1 MALSDDRQDYRG
13 TLRGAVYGDLV
24 GAPYMIEN
32 TYNRYFDL
40 GESRRAYSHGRVR
53 TFFPEVTEVSHG
65 AAAVSSWLSLWRDDP
80 SAEHLQE
87 CLRRQYES
95 HPRGGWT
102 EATRLLL
109 TSGRKVPSEAPD
121 WAAVARTVPIAAIVR
136 DDYFRALELTEAC
149 VQATCSD
156 PETIRM
162 GRAVTTAITMA
173 LEGRDKAEIRTRME
187 MEYDLKL
194 SRPEDDLR
202 AELRG
207 EVPEPVMMLGVPVPG
222 AYRYVVPDGPRT
234 IPVDIV
240 TEAAVR
246 SVLQSDSWEDAV
258 RRAVAYGGPSNA
270 VAGIAGALAEGIYG
284 EVTPT
289 VVGKLF
295 AHVPQD
301 ISAQMESVSRRVSV
315 QRDTTPYSSIAR
327 DTLTIV
333 SLGPGRTVYVVPQE
347 RRDVRRLIDD
357 TFPNATVIPPSEMD
371 ALLAR
376 YADHREGTYAYGVR
390 PEVRTLF
397 IQDGEKIVSPSAYV
411 APGMPPLQQ
420 RQRHLQEFLRLRS
433 FCTEV
438 QHELNAAAGNPA
450 DVQIHYADAYHLWIG
465 SRRIDFMIGDVLAGR
480 LSLDG
485 KGLLRVDLGDYR
497 ELSLDARFEG
507 HREQAWRTRALFGI
521 EDSVSPMDHL
531 EDIRSKIRE
540 RLLDESIGTGQTES
554 ETRHLSEEE
563 KEEQR
568 PVSNV
573 DHLEPLSPSELAAG
587 IRPSDEN
594 VGAALGEVSSAKGQA
609 VGTVYSI
616 GYGNRT
622 QEGFINTLRMAG
634 VDTVVDV
641 RSIPHSKFV
650 PQFDEERIYEALTE
664 ADLKYYVA
672 GDRLGGRP
680 SEPQF
685 RGPSGRV
692 DWEKARQSPSYRE
705 GIEAIQRLAREG
717 SCVAVVCAEGDPLS
731 CHRFGMVSRDLAEAG
746 LDVRHILT
754 NGEVVSQTVLED
766 RMVSRYERAGRLS
779 SEVGGTYADR
789 VREGYRLMN
798 DEHGYRPRIATGR
811 RAFRMKF

>member
-1 MALSDDRQDYRG
+1 MASPQDRQDNRG

-53 TFFPEVTEVSHG
+53 TFFPQVTEVSHG
-65 AAAVSSWLSLWRDDP
+65 AAAVSSWLTLWRDDP

-87 CLRRQYES
+87 CLRRQYDR

-102 EATRLLL
+102 ESTRLLL
-109 TSGRKVPSEAPD
+109 TSDRKVPSEAPD
-121 WAAVARTVPIAAIVR
+121 WAAVARTVPIAAAVR
-136 DDYFRALELTEAC
+136 DDYFRAIELAEAC

-156 PETIRM
+156 PETVRM
-162 GRAVTTAITMA
+162 GRAVTTALSMA
-173 LEGRDKAEIRTRME
+173 LDGRDKAEIRTRME
-187 MEYDLKL
+187 MEYGLLL

-207 EVPEPVMMLGVPVPG
+207 EVPEPLVMLGAPVPG
-222 AYRYVVPDGPRT
+222 AYRYVVPDGPRV
-234 IPVDIV
+234 IPVDVV

-246 SVLQSDSWEDAV
+246 AVLQSDSWEDAV

-270 VAGIAGALAEGIYG
+270 VAGIAGALAEGVYG

-301 ISAQMESVSRRVSV
+301 ISAQIESSSRRVAVRQDS
-315 QRDTTPYSSIAR
+315 TPYSSIAR
-327 DTLTIV
+327 DALTIV
-333 SLGPGRTVYVVPQE
+333 SLGPGRTVYVVPEE
-347 RRDVRRLIDD
+347 RKDIRTLIDD
-357 TFPNATVIPPSEMD
+357 TFPRATVIPPSEMD
-371 ALLAR
+371 SLIAG
-376 YADHREGTYAYGVR
+376 YAERREGTYVYGPR

-420 RQRHLQEFLRLRS
+420 RQLHLREFLRLRS
-433 FCTEV
+433 FCAGV
-438 QHELNAAAGNPA
+438 QQELNAAAGNPTPA
-450 DVQIHYADAYHLWIG
+450 QIHYAGAYHLWIG
-465 SRRIDFMIGDVLAGR
+465 SRTIDFMMGDVLAGR
-480 LSLDG
+480 ISLDSR
-485 KGLLRVDLGDYR
+485 GLLRVDLGDYR
-497 ELSLDARFEG
+497 ELSPDARFEG
-507 HREQAWRTRALFGI
+507 HREEAWRTRSLFGI

-531 EDIRSKIRE
+531 EDIRTKIRE
-540 RLLDESIGTGQTES
+540 RLLDESLGTGQTES

-563 KEEQR
+563 REERR

-573 DHLEPLSPSELAAG
+573 DHLETLDPGELAAG
-587 IRPSDEN
+587 LRPGEEN
-594 VGAALGEVSSAKGQA
+594 ARGALAEVASARGQA
-609 VGTVYSI
+609 VGEVYSI

-641 RSIPHSKFV
+641 RSTPRSKFA
-650 PQFDEERIYEALTE
+650 PQFDEERIYEALTG
-664 ADLKYYVA
+664 ADIRYYVA
-672 GDRLGGRP
+672 GERLGGRP
-680 SEPQF
+680 QEVQY
-685 RGPSGRV
+685 RGQSGRV
-692 DWEKARQSPSYRE
+692 DWEKVRQSPSYRE
-705 GIEAIQRLAREG
+705 GIEAIGQLAREG
-717 SCVAVVCAEGDPLS
+717 SCVAVVCSEGDPLG

-746 LDVRHILT
+746 LEVRHILT
-754 NGEVVSQTVLED
+754 NGEVVSQAVLED
-766 RMVSRYERAGRLS
+766 RLVSRYEKAGRLAS
-779 SEVGGTYADR
+779 AVGGSYADR
-789 VREGYRLMN
+789 VREAYRLMN
-798 DEHGYRPRIATGR
+798 DEHGYRPRLTPGR